1 MIIIN
6 IFHGSFKFILVVI
19 VEILLRVAPNL
30 LSAHILEE
38 LFVGITDIDVGA
50 DIDVSFDKLRAL
62 IIFILQ
68 LSSLFLSS

>member
-1 MIIIN
+1 M
-6 IFHGSFKFILVVI
+6 
-19 VEILLRVAPNL
+19 APNL
-30 LSAHILEE
+30 LSAHILQE